1 MIVKIDGIDITPYIK
16 HRGFKWTRND
26 VDGPNAGRT
35 MDARMHRERIGSKI
49 RLDITCRPMLTEEAS
64 IVLSAIYPE
73 YVTVTYLDPMEGT
86 IVTKVMY
93 SNNNPASYLIE
104 KDNGEYWDG
113 IEFPLVEQ

>member
-1 MIVKIDGIDITPYIK
+1 
-16 HRGFKWTRND
+16 
-26 VDGPNAGRT
+26 
-35 MDARMHRERIGSKI
+35 
-49 RLDITCRPMLTEEAS
+49 MLTEEAS
-64 IVLSAIYPE
+64 VVLSAIYPE

-113 IEFPLVEQ
+113 IEFPLVVKDTICHMSCQAYVSNLTFYETDFTAL